1 MVENI
6 SVFNPPVDART
17 MIVHPIDYRYGTEE
31 MKRIW
36 SEESKIK
43 RMIWVEI
50 ALLRALAKK
59 GYLSEEKVREAQ
71 EKALKVTPER
81 VKEIEREI
89 RHDVMALVKAI
100 SEVVDEEVARWVH
113 FGATSN
119 DITDTAVATQLRD
132 SLKIME
138 SKLVRLIEMFVDRAL
153 EFRDVICLGRT
164 HGQPALP
171 TTYGFRFAVWASELA
186 RHLIRLR
193 QMKERLLVGQMS
205 GAVGTQAGFGKDG
218 LEIEEEVM
226 RLLGLKPAIISTQII
241 PRDIYCEYVEFLA
254 NLATTLE
261 KVATNF
267 RILQRGEVGELMEEF
282 GKKQVGSSTMPHKRN
297 PIDCE
302 NVCGIA
308 RVVRGF
314 VEPQHQSSILW
325 EERDLTNSSAERIIL
340 VEATVLTDH
349 ILTKMLRI
357 VERIRLDKRR
367 IRENLERLRG
377 LNMSEAV
384 MIALTKRG
392 MGRQEAHE
400 LIRRASM
407 RAYENDRSLLE
418 ELLEDETVRRYLSEE
433 ELREL
438 LKPENY
444 LGTAKERIER
454 VVEWIRSLIS
464 S

>member
-1 MVENI
+1 
-6 SVFNPPVDART
+6 
-17 MIVHPIDYRYGTEE
+17 MIVHPIDYRYGTDE

-36 SEESKIK
+36 SEDSKIK

-59 GYLSEEKVREAQ
+59 GYLSEEKVKKAQ
-71 EKALKVTPER
+71 EQALKVTPQR

-89 RHDVMALVKAI
+89 KHDVMALVKAI
-100 SEVVDEEVARWVH
+100 SEVVDPEVARWVH

-132 SLKIME
+132 SVKILELKL
-138 SKLVRLIEMFVDRAL
+138 KRLIELFVKKAI
-153 EFRDVICLGRT
+153 EYRDVVCLGRT

-218 LEIEEEVM
+218 FEIEEEVM
-226 RLLGLKPAIISTQII
+226 RLLGLKPAIISTQIV

-261 KVATNF
+261 KIATNF
-267 RILQRGEVGELMEEF
+267 RVLQRAEVGELMEEF

-302 NVCGIA
+302 NICGIA
-308 RVVRGF
+308 RVIRGF
-314 VEPQHQSSILW
+314 VEPQHQSAILW

-340 VEATVLTDH
+340 VEATVLADH
-349 ILTKMLRI
+349 ILTKMTKV
-357 VERIRLDKRR
+357 VERIRLDPNR
-367 IRENLERLRG
+367 IRENLERLKG
-377 LNMSEAV
+377 LNLSEAV
-384 MIALTKRG
+384 MIALTKKG
-392 MGRQEAHE
+392 LGRQEAHE
-400 LIRRASM
+400 LVRNASM
-407 RAYENDRSLLE
+407 RAYEKGTGLLD
-418 ELLEDETVRRYLSEE
+418 ELLKDEVVRRYLSEDE
-433 ELREL
+433 IREL

-444 LGTAKERIER
+444 LGTAKERIDK
-454 VVEWIRSLIS
+454 VVEWIKGVIDDHRLRTSES
-464 S
+464 QV

>member
-1 MVENI
+1 
-6 SVFNPPVDART
+6 
-17 MIVHPIDYRYGTEE
+17 MIVHPIDYRYGTPE

-36 SEESKIK
+36 SEDSRIK

-59 GYLSEEKVREAQ
+59 GYLSEEKVKKAQ
-71 EKALKVTPER
+71 EKALNVTPDR
-81 VKEIEREI
+81 VKEIESEI

-100 SEVVDEEVARWVH
+100 SEAVDEDVARWVH

-119 DITDTAVATQLRD
+119 DIIDTAVATQLRD
-132 SLKIME
+132 SLKILE
-138 SKLVRLIEMFVDRAL
+138 LKLRRLVELFCEKAL
-153 EFRDVICLGRT
+153 EYRDVVCLGRT

-193 QMKERLLVGQMS
+193 QMKERVLVGQMS
-205 GAVGTQAGFGKDG
+205 GAVGTQAAFGNDGFD
-218 LEIEEEVM
+218 IEEKVM
-226 RLLGLKPAIISTQII
+226 RLLGLKPAIISTQIV
-241 PRDIYCEYVEFLA
+241 PRDLYCEYVEFLA

-261 KVATNF
+261 KIATNF
-267 RILQRGEVGELMEEF
+267 RILQRGEVGEVMEEF

-302 NVCGIA
+302 NICGIS
-308 RVVRGF
+308 RVIRGF

-340 VEATVLTDH
+340 VEATVLADH
-349 ILTKMLRI
+349 IITKMLKV

-367 IRENLERLRG
+367 ITENLERLRG
-377 LNMSEAV
+377 LNLSEAV

-392 MGRQEAHE
+392 MKRQEAHE
-400 LIRRASM
+400 LIRKASM
-407 RAYENDRSLLE
+407 RAYERGTSLLD
-418 ELLEDETVRRYLSEE
+418 ELLREDSVKKYLSEE
-433 ELREL
+433 ELRNL

-444 LGTAKERIER
+444 LGTAKERVER
-454 VVEWIRSLIS
+454 VVEWIRKDVLQYS
-464 S
+464 